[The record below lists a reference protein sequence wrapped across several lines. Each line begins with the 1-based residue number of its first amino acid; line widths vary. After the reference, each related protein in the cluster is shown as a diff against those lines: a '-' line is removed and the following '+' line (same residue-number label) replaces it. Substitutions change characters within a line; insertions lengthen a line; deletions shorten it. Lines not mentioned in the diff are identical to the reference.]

1 MLVLDDDEVLQK
13 LLNAYLGQQGYQIHS
28 LFEGELL
35 SDFLE
40 KNHVDLVILDL
51 VLPGRNGLDWLT
63 WLKHKRP
70 HLPVIILSAEQTVE
84 MRIATLSA
92 GAVDYLAKPF
102 HPTEL
107 LLRIKNILRVHHA
120 PLNTSKLADYQ
131 YCFDAERA
139 LFFRHNITIKLT
151 TTETLLLKFFF
162 EHVGEV
168 VSRDAISETLRGSR
182 HHPLDRSI
190 DVHINRLR
198 KKIEERPSLPK
209 YLNTVWGKGYRFIPP
224 KKPNPDPTV

>member
-1 MLVLDDDEVLQK
+1 MHT
-13 LLNAYLGQQGYQIHS
+13 YLEQQGYQIDS
-28 LFEGELL
+28 LYEGESL
-35 SDFLE
+35 DVFLE

-51 VLPGRNGLDWLT
+51 VLPGRNGLDWLA
-63 WLKHKRP
+63 WLNKKQP
-70 HLPVIILSAEQTVE
+70 SLPVIILSAEQNVE
-84 MRIATLSA
+84 MRIATLAA

-102 HPTEL
+102 HPIEL
-107 LLRIKNILRVHHA
+107 LLRIKNILRIHQ
-120 PLNTSKLADYQ
+120 PQPQTTSKLADYQ
-131 YCFDAERA
+131 YCFDAEHA
-139 LFFRHNITIKLT
+139 LFFRANTTIKLT

-162 EHVGEV
+162 EHVGEI
-168 VSRDAISETLRGSR
+168 VSRDTISEALRGSR

-224 KKPNPDPTV
+224 KKPNPPAAS